1 METNYII
8 HSSEPRMVYMLG
20 YVYYV
25 LGEENMRQEL
35 ILETYVK
42 LHEQVRFSYLN
53 DIPIKRRL
61 VNS

>member
-1 METNYII
+1 
-8 HSSEPRMVYMLG
+8 MVYMLG